1 MSLKLDYNKEY
12 FETSELSLA
21 ATLICFGYS
30 LDSLNKTNP
39 SKVIFIFKRD
49 KNLDQIVQD
58 FWGRKKVLVDPLSY
72 SEATRYLK
80 SRIYGG

>member
-1 MSLKLDYNKEY
+1 MTLKLDYDKEY

-30 LDSLNKTNP
+30 LDSLNKINP
-39 SKVIFIFKRD
+39 SKVIFIFKRN
-49 KNLDQIVQD
+49 KNIDQIVQD
-58 FWGRKKVLVDPLSY
+58 FWRRKKILVDPLSY